1 MKNNINKET
10 YRRYKNYN
18 HEFILLKYHLKSK
31 YNVYNITAR
40 YILLT
45 ILAIFIS
52 FLEPYIPILAIYIIF
67 VNLLYI
73 YENATNEKRIIRKLN
88 HKYRD
93 IDVDVD
99 TLSTDIKEYEIKV
112 TKEKK
117 FMKRKEKRKVEPLTE
132 ELANFFKYLAS
143 EDEEE
148 FELKP
153 VDPKLTLKNTI
164 RNDIND
170 NR

>member
-1 MKNNINKET
+1 MKNNINKEN
-10 YRRYKNYN
+10 YHHYKNYN
-18 HEFILLKYHLKSK
+18 RELMYFKHHLQSK

-40 YILLT
+40 YVLLT
-45 ILAIFIS
+45 VLAIFIS
-52 FLEPYIPILAIYIIF
+52 FFNYHIPILVIF
-67 VNLLYI
+67 ISFINLLYI
-73 YENATNEKRIIRKLN
+73 YENATNEKRLRKKLN
-88 HKYRD
+88 RRYPN
-93 IDVDVD
+93 IDVYVD
-99 TLSTDIKEYEIKV
+99 TLNEDIQEYEINV

-117 FMKRKEKRKVEPLTE
+117 FMNRKNNQKVEPPTE

-148 FELKP
+148 FDL
-153 VDPKLTLKNTI
+153 VLLDPKLILKKKM